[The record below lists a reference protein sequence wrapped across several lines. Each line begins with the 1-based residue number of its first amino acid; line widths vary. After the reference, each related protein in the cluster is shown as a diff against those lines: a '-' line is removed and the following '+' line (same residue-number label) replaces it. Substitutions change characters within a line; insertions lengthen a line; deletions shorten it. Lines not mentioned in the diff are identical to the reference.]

1 VPLGCEFG
9 APPSIVGSAIG
20 RSANSLLNSPRPSS
34 PLTFVRPL
42 GCVGASE
49 EAACKFGVYS
59 VKEEA
64 MHMHL
69 GGPVVSKRAQ
79 HGTHVHTHARAQ
91 LKVDTQALGGVSCDG
106 AIVRTASRLLRDQ

>member
-1 VPLGCEFG
+1 
-9 APPSIVGSAIG
+9 
-20 RSANSLLNSPRPSS
+20 
-34 PLTFVRPL
+34 
-42 GCVGASE
+42 
-49 EAACKFGVYS
+49 
-59 VKEEA
+59 